1 MKNIT
6 ALKTSAALIA
16 LAMSSSACAQ
26 STTTEAPAAPVET
39 AAVEAPPEAA
49 PQFPPRIIGSVNVD
63 ENTSAPLQYS
73 RSAELT
79 ASPDEV
85 WAHITSNNGL
95 AEILDPLESVSES
108 ADGSSRTLQF
118 VGGPAVVEYVIANDT
133 STRTHA
139 YALAEQNPFG
149 ISDHF
154 GVITVTPADARKGS
168 VLTWSLHFNHPDA
181 EAAVPGMIGVLD
193 SAMVN
198 LSDKFGGLAN
208 HGGDEGFGPAMM
220 VQTRLIEASADEVW
234 SLIADGYGEAHLWS
248 SAIGKITLTESEDGG
263 RLGEV
268 RACFI
273 PAFNGEVKETVIQYD
288 EEAGL
293 FGYSIDQGLPPF
305 ATYGA
310 ATWSMS
316 PVDTDTTLVSV
327 KIQLDIADGVPP
339 QAIAFARTN
348 FAAGMSVAVDDAK
361 YFLERSEVHPRKT
374 AALTASAGQ
383 PG

>member
-6 ALKTSAALIA
+6 VLKTTTAFVA
-16 LAMSSSACAQ
+16 LAMSSAACAQ
-26 STTTEAPAAPVET
+26 NTTTEAPAAPTET
-39 AAVEAPPEAA
+39 AQAEAPPAAA

-73 RSAELT
+73 RSAELN
-79 ASPDEV
+79 ASPDAV
-85 WAHITSNNGL
+85 WAFITSNEGL

-108 ADGSSRTLQF
+108 ADGKSRTLQF
-118 VGGPAVVEYVIANDT
+118 AGGPAVDEDIVANDA
-133 STRTHA
+133 SSRTHA
-139 YALAEQNPFG
+139 YALAEPNPFG
-149 ISDHF
+149 MSDHF
-154 GVITVTPADARKGS
+154 GVITVMPADARAGS
-168 VLTWSLHFNHPDA
+168 VLTWSQHFNHPDA
-181 EAAVPGMIGVLD
+181 GATVPGMVGVLD
-193 SAMVN
+193 SALVN

-234 SLIADGYGEAHLWS
+234 SLVADGYSEAHLWS
-248 SAIGKITLTESEDGG
+248 SAIGKITMTESEDGG
-263 RLGEV
+263 KLGEV

-288 EEAGL
+288 EEEGL

-316 PVDTDTTLVSV
+316 PVDADTTLVSV

-339 QAIAFARTN
+339 QAVAFARTN
-348 FAAGMSVAVDDAK
+348 FAAGMIVAIDDAK
-361 YFLERSEVHPRKT
+361 YFLEQSQVHPRKT
-374 AALTASAGQ
+374 AALAASTGQ